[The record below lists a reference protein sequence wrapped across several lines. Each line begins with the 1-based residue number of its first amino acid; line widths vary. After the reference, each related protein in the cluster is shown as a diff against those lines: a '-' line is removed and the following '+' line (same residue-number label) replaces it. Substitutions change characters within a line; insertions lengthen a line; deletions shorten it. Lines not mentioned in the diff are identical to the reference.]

1 MNSLK
6 KMADTI
12 EEHPNTVSLVLGVAI
27 VGIYCWFCKKMLKEM
42 EQDLKSAPCITFT
55 PKQ

>member
-27 VGIYCWFCKKMLKEM
+27 VGIYYWFCKKMLKEM